1 MWQRRKDWFYVLIM
15 IAIIAVYT
23 VWRLHL
29 NPQHIPL
36 FLTTTIIALG
46 FVVVMALLPKYRRRL
61 VKGLLAYNTRQKELG
76 GWLYRYRRIALV
88 LFFIIILTFPLLLQ
102 FQFIPSSYMPWAVL
116 TFFYHNLS
124 LRCHPNCWI
133 AEGSGMVGV
142 VAHRNTHSNCSS
154 TFPNT
159 VSASPHNRSRFMQSI
174 FELLFKHT
182 LIRIRALGDKIKRK
196 NVWVSKLRIPY
207 AIRTKFTSLARA
219 TLF

>member
-102 FQFIPSSYMPWAVL
+102 YQFIPSSYMPWAVL
-116 TFFYHNLS
+116 TFFIIILALGAIQIAGL
-124 LRCHPNCWI
+124 LRAAGWWGLLLI
-133 AEGSGMVGV
+133 AILIAIAVL
-142 VAHRNTHSNCSS
+142 
-154 TFPNT
+154 
-159 VSASPHNRSRFMQSI
+159 RF
-174 FELLFKHT
+174 
-182 LIRIRALGDKIKRK
+182 LIRFLLVLIIVHALC
-196 NVWVSKLRIPY
+196 N
-207 AIRTKFTSLARA
+207 
-219 TLF
+219 LFSSCYLNIH